1 MSTGARVPRYPYDL
15 AVGGVQVGRPPR
27 GGFTQWG
34 PFAEQ
39 ANYLLGRGG
48 VLIPWCTTKLA
59 LAASGSYTL
68 RFRVIPRYQATHR
81 RWRFAV
87 LGGGGA
93 ASGVFTDP
101 SGGSRTFTIGGSEIH
116 TFEHIEAISSRTA
129 SETELAPTFTLASG
143 STSCTLETM
152 NCWEHPRPELA
163 LNTNDLGV
171 AVRTLDPGTEVLAG
185 TDGYSVGAV
194 GEAVE
199 AARSVARRNGLY
211 HFAADTAQALSTTS
225 ASCTRVLTL
234 AADPILQ
241 DRQLY
246 VGQTTSSVLV
256 RVRARAGTTTAG
268 NIRFTMTSGAS
279 LVLAITSGMAATWL
293 TGTLAVDTDNF
304 GDDVRGRRRTP
315 GDKCVIEW
323 QRTSGANSIFIES
336 ISIIGAGS

>member
-1 MSTGARVPRYPYDL
+1 MSTSARVPRYPYDL

-27 GGFTQWG
+27 GGFTQWAPYG
-34 PFAEQ
+34 EQ

-81 RWRFAV
+81 RWKLAI
-87 LGGGGA
+87 LGTGA
-93 ASGVFTDP
+93 ATGVFTDP
-101 SGGSRTFTIGGSEIH
+101 SGGTRTFDIGGSAVQ
-116 TFEHIEAISSRTA
+116 TFEHLEIVGSRTA
-129 SETELAPTFTLASG
+129 SETELAPTLTLASG
-143 STSCTLETM
+143 SASCTLESL

-163 LNTNDLGV
+163 LDTNDLGV
-171 AVRTLDPGTEVLAG
+171 AIRTLDPGAEVLAG

-194 GEAVE
+194 GDAVH
-199 AARSVARRNGLY
+199 AARSVARRNGLF

-225 ASCTRVLTL
+225 GSYTRVFPL

-246 VGQTTSSVLV
+246 VGATTASVLV

-268 NIRFTMTSGAS
+268 NIRFTMTSGAT
-279 LVLAITSGMAATWL
+279 LVLAITSGMAAAWL
-293 TGTLAVDTDNF
+293 SGTLAVDTDNF
-304 GDDVRGRRRTP
+304 ADDERGRRRTP

-336 ISIIGAGS
+336 ISIIGAA